1 MQMNAISMRPLD
13 NGKTKKKR
21 KKSKNKKSK
30 AKETPPASVEKTPAE
45 IAQNGPKTK
54 SVISEAINAHKYKN
68 HS

>member
-1 MQMNAISMRPLD
+1 MNAISMRPLD

-21 KKSKNKKSK
+21 KKSKSKKSK
-30 AKETPPASVEKTPAE
+30 PKETPPVEKTPAE

-68 HS
+68 QS

>member
-21 KKSKNKKSK
+21 KKSKSKKSK
-30 AKETPPASVEKTPAE
+30 SKETPPVSVEKTRAE

-68 HS
+68 QS